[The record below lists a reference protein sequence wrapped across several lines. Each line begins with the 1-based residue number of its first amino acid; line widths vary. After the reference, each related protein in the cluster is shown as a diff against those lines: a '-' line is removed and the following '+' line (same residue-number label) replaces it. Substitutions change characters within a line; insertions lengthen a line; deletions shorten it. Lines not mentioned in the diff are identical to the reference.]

1 VEGRGR
7 CPPRINGAAGN
18 VSQPADHEEL
28 DVSNDQRGSRAVIRK
43 DAGPSGPGHG
53 KGDQA

>member
-1 VEGRGR
+1 MSA
-7 CPPRINGAAGN
+7 PDHGAAGN

-28 DVSNDQRGSRAVIRK
+28 DVSNDQRGHRAVIQQ